1 MSSWKT
7 QSFRYVL
14 AGAISNLV
22 LYIAYLG
29 LTALGVPPKFAMSFL
44 FLVGVG
50 QSFLVNKQWT
60 FGYSGSATKVLPRYA
75 VAYGGSYL
83 LNFALLALLVDYVG
97 WPHQFV
103 QAGAMG
109 LNALLLFLLQRHW
122 VFPQT
127 SSQDSKGHHI
137 RDGIGGG

>member
-14 AGAISNLV
+14 VGVISNLV

-29 LTALGVPPKFAMSFL
+29 LTALSMAPKSAMSL
-44 FLVGVG
+44 LYVVGVV
-50 QSFLVNKQWT
+50 QSFVFNKRWT
-60 FGYSGSATKVLPRYA
+60 FGYAGSIRKVLPRYA

-83 LNFALLALLVDYVG
+83 LNLALLAILVDYFR
-97 WPHQFV
+97 WPHQIV

-109 LNALLLFLLQRHW
+109 LNALILFLLQRHW
-122 VFPQT
+122 VFPKNSDNT
-127 SSQDSKGHHI
+127 VARARSSGK
-137 RDGIGGG
+137 